1 MKSNKNLGR
10 VIGVLFLTIIATG
23 VPSNMFRGLSS
34 SLARTPEFLQT
45 INTEALQMRFVV
57 LLSFITHV
65 TWVIVI
71 GLLYPLLKKFNTRL
85 ALAFL
90 VFWTTSFAI
99 ALFGDLSHLS
109 LLSLAQEALNSST
122 HNIEQFQLLGL
133 AKVKDYLWS
142 HFMVL
147 ILYSSSTFLFFYYLF
162 KTKMVPRILSV
173 WGMVAMIIVFTAS
186 WLNIF
191 DQYVGMYPFLHN
203 GLHMM
208 VFTFW
213 LLIKGF
219 SPNKQLNSIP
229 QP

>member
-1 MKSNKNLGR
+1 MDSNRKIGR
-10 VIGVLFLTIIATG
+10 TIGALFLVIIATG

-45 INTEALQMRFVV
+45 INTRALEMRFVV
-57 LLSFITHV
+57 LLSFTTHV
-65 TWVIVI
+65 IWVIVI
-71 GLLYPLLKKFNTRL
+71 GLLYPLLKKFSPKL

-90 VFWTTSFAI
+90 AFWITSFAI

-109 LLSLAQEALNSST
+109 LISLAKEALHSST

-162 KTKMVPRILSV
+162 KTKMVPRLLSA
-173 WGMVAMIIVFTAS
+173 WGMVAMVIVFTAS
-186 WLNIF
+186 WLNVF
-191 DQYVGMYPFLHN
+191 DQNVGMYPFFHN

-208 VFTFW
+208 VFTLW
-213 LLIKGF
+213 LLTKGF
-219 SPNKQLNSIP
+219 SKGNKLQTNS
-229 QP
+229 